1 MSSSVGT
8 ALFAAIIATAA
19 PAAAQTTQPAQAP
32 AASPAPTNYR
42 DEFLKELAQV
52 EDHYVR
58 LAEAIPATQYGWRPA
73 EGVRS
78 FAEVFMH
85 MTQANV
91 GFSRPLG
98 KAPPA
103 GWNPQGFEKST
114 TDKAA
119 IVQHLRTS
127 FAHFRSAAEALDPA
141 AADRLVGQP
150 GPNQRTARALLTFA
164 LRHAGEHLGQS
175 IAYARMNGI
184 VPPWSGAGS

>member
-1 MSSSVGT
+1 MTRSVRL
-8 ALFAAIIATAA
+8 ALLAAAIGIASPASGQAPQAA
-19 PAAAQTTQPAQAP
+19 PAP
-32 AASPAPTNYR
+32 AASPAATNYR
-42 DEFLKELAQV
+42 DEFLKDLTQLEAQ
-52 EDHYVR
+52 YLQ
-58 LAEAIPATQYGWRPA
+58 LAEAIPAEKYGWRPA

-78 FAEVFMH
+78 VAEVFMH

-91 GFSRPLG
+91 GLSRPMG

-119 IVQHLRTS
+119 ILQHLRTS
-127 FAHFRSAAEALDPA
+127 FAHIRA
-141 AADRLVGQP
+141 AAAALPLNDAERLVGRP
-150 GPNQRTARALLTFA
+150 GPDQRTARAHLVLV

-184 VPPWSGAGS
+184 VTPWSGAGG